1 MAAAEIK
8 LILAWILWHFDIIFP
23 NGQVERPE
31 NLFVDER
38 VIPSRSQ
45 EIGFRLR
52 KKSELPF
59 V

>member
-1 MAAAEIK
+1 MAASEIK
-8 LILAWILWHFDIIFP
+8 LILAWILWHFDISFP
-23 NGQVERPE
+23 NGQVRRPE

-52 KKSELPF
+52 QLC
-59 V
+59 